1 MEFKL
6 PQLPYS
12 KDALTGFLSPE
23 SFEFHYE
30 KHHKT
35 YIDNLNK
42 FIAAGTA
49 KGTTLEDIMM
59 NSSGPVFNN
68 AAQTWNHTFYWF
80 SLAPESKKGTPDGA
94 LTDAINKKY
103 SSVDGMFTK
112 LAEVGTGV
120 FGSGWVWL
128 VQTSTG
134 ELDIVGTS
142 NAEIPMKQGLK
153 PLLTFDVWEHAYY
166 IDYRNRR
173 ADFLKTATKHT
184 NWNFVNENFKSSK
197 SANLTPFMS

>member
-12 KDALTGFLSPE
+12 KDALTGFLSAE
-23 SFEFHYE
+23 SFDFHYE

-42 FIAAGTA
+42 FIASGTA
-49 KGTTLEDIMM
+49 KGSSLEEIMM
-59 NSSGPVFNN
+59 NSTGPVFNN

-80 SLAPESKKGTPDGA
+80 SMAPESKKGTPDAA
-94 LTDAINKKY
+94 LSTAISKKFG
-103 SSVDGMFTK
+103 SMEGMFTK

-128 VQTSTG
+128 VQTSSG
-134 ELDIVGTS
+134 DLDIVGTS
-142 NAEIPMKQGLK
+142 NAEIPMKQGHK

-173 ADFLKTATKHT
+173 ADFLKAAPKYT
-184 NWNFVNENFKSSK
+184 NWTFVNENFKAQK
-197 SANLTPFMS
+197 SANLTPFMT